1 LSDKAIN
8 RETDSDESDLKVRNY
23 QMLKHLKSLR
33 EYIEALQTVGEIQEI
48 NQEVDLD
55 LELAA
60 IIRNSYEQKA
70 PTPLC

>member
-1 LSDKAIN
+1 
-8 RETDSDESDLKVRNY
+8 
-23 QMLKHLKSLR
+23 MLKHLKSLR